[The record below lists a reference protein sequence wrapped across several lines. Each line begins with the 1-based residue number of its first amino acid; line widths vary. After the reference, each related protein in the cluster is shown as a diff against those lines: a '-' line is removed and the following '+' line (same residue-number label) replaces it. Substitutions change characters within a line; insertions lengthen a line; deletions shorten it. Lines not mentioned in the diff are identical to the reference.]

1 MTYLLDT
8 NVISALAPSR
18 SDRPQ
23 VLVDWLDRKSDELFL
38 SVVTATEVHDGIAK
52 AGRAGATRK
61 ASTLTAWWDQVEARF
76 ADRLLS
82 FDLKAATL
90 AGRLSDRARAA
101 GLSPGF
107 ADIAIAATA
116 GAHGHA
122 LLTRNLKDFRALGI
136 IASDPFATPPKS

>member
-1 MTYLLDT
+1 MSYLLDT

-18 SDRPQ
+18 ADRPQ
-23 VLVDWLDRKSDELFL
+23 RLVVWLERKSDELFL
-38 SVVTATEVHDGIAK
+38 SVITATEVRDGIAK
-52 AGRAGATRK
+52 ARRTGATRK
-61 ASTLTAWWDQVEARF
+61 ADALTTWWDRLEARF
-76 ADRLLS
+76 ADRLIS

-90 AGRLSDRARAA
+90 AGLLSDRARAA

-116 GAHGHA
+116 EAHGHA

-136 IASDPFATPPKS
+136 VALDPFATPPEG

>member
-18 SDRPQ
+18 ADRPPS
-23 VLVDWLDRKSDELFL
+23 LVDWLDRKSDELFL
-38 SVVTATEVHDGIAK
+38 SVITATEVRDGIAK
-52 AGRAGATRK
+52 ASRAGATRK
-61 ASTLTAWWDQVEARF
+61 ALALTVWWDQVEVRF
-76 ADRLLS
+76 ADRLLA
-82 FDLKAATL
+82 FDLQAATL
-90 AGRLSDRARAA
+90 AGMLSDRARAA

-122 LLTRNLKDFRALGI
+122 LLTRNLKDFRVFGIVAL
-136 IASDPFATPPKS
+136 DPFATPPKP

>member
-1 MTYLLDT
+1 MSYLLDT

-18 SDRPQ
+18 PDRPQ
-23 VLVDWLDRKSDELFL
+23 PLVDWLDRKSDELFL
-38 SVVTATEVHDGIAK
+38 SVITATEVRDGIAK
-52 AGRAGATRK
+52 ATRAGATRK
-61 ASTLTAWWDQVEARF
+61 ASALAAWWDQVEVRF
-76 ADRLLS
+76 ADRLLP

-90 AGRLSDRARAA
+90 AGALSDRARAA

-122 LLTRNLKDFRALGI
+122 LLTRNVKDFRALGI
-136 IASDPFATPPKS
+136 IVLDPFATPPKS